1 MKIVVNRARCTG
13 IGICES
19 VSPDH
24 FEVGDDGRLILVR
37 EIASDADRDEVEEA
51 VRACPAAAALALVEE
66 RESAMLGAVR
76 A

>member
-1 MKIVVNRARCTG
+1 MKIVVDRARCTG

-37 EIASDADRDEVEEA
+37 EIASDADRDEVQEA
-51 VRACPAAAALALVEE
+51 VRSCPAAALALVEE
-66 RESAMLGAVR
+66 WESAMLRPANR